1 MGKSYLAMSLIVAAA
16 AMAGVQM
23 PARAAEVHVIT
34 TGAIKAALDALAP
47 MYEKSSGDKLILQYE
62 SSVPERE
69 KLEGGASFDLAI
81 GAAALMNSLAD
92 KGIAAK
98 GTLSTLGA
106 LAAEVAYHHGDPA
119 PDVSTP
125 EALKALVLKAKSISY
140 SDPALGGTS
149 SVYFAGVIQTMGIA
163 DEVRRKAIMTKPGQG
178 AAPVGE
184 GKAEIGV
191 AQSSEI
197 AMVPGLDGVPL
208 FPADPKS
215 KSTLAMAVSSK
226 AGNAAGAA
234 AFEKYLVSPEATA
247 VLRAKG
253 VLAN

>member
-1 MGKSYLAMSLIVAAA
+1 LASI
-16 AMAGVQM
+16 AGGWAGAGLSAQ
-23 PARAAEVHVIT
+23 AAEVHVIS

-47 MYEKSSGDKLILQYE
+47 MYEKSSGDKIVLQYE

-69 KLEGGASFDLAI
+69 KLEGGAAFDLAI

-92 KGIAAK
+92 KGITAK
-98 GTLSTLGA
+98 DTLSTLGA

-119 PDVSTP
+119 PDISTP
-125 EALKALVLKAKSISY
+125 EALKALALKVKSISY

-149 SVYFAGVIQTMGIA
+149 SVYFAGVIKTMGIA
-163 DEVRRKAIMTKPGQG
+163 DEVQRKAIMTKPGQG
-178 AAPVGE
+178 AVPVGE

-197 AMVPGLDGVPL
+197 AMVPGLEGVRI

-215 KSTLAMAVSSK
+215 KSTLAMAVSAK
-226 AGNAAGAA
+226 AANADAA
-234 AFEKYLVSPEATA
+234 KAFETYLATPAATA